1 MSRIGRYARAEHIL
15 ILTWALVLL
24 RLAAPDLVP
33 APVGAVLMA
42 AYVVLSLPRLRRR
55 TQMLCAVLATM
66 AAGLAAYSESW
77 QLMPPALESATIFSA
92 FFGTIMVL
100 RATADR
106 RPETADARIMFR
118 RLSADQQSGAF
129 LIGAHL
135 IGALLVVGAMAVLA
149 PIQDR
154 DASDAERRAAAEA
167 SLRGMCLAPLW
178 SPFWIAMAVAY
189 QYLPSVP
196 LWHVLGIGI
205 PMAAGGLILSHLM
218 FARGLGLALL
228 WRAVKG
234 LAAIAPPVA
243 LCALAITLLTS
254 FTDLSTIQSVVVC
267 TPLLCAAAL
276 LATGRGAF
284 TSALGGIYRG
294 IGGVADEVVLI
305 TIALVLGRVLQK
317 TLSDAGVSDWIR
329 GFDLPPES
337 LVVIIVV
344 VMTAAALAGIHQ
356 LVSITVMLV
365 LLVPLGAGLADVL
378 LMQAALLGW
387 AFASMVGIS
396 AVSVA
401 SAGTMFRVPMEQLS
415 FGPNLKY
422 IAAYGIAA
430 TAALMALNRVVFA
443 G

>member
-15 ILTWALVLL
+15 ILAWVLVLV
-24 RLAAPDLVP
+24 RLAQPELAP
-33 APVGAVLMA
+33 APAGAVLMA
-42 AYVVLSLPRLRRR
+42 AYIVLSLPRLRRR
-55 TQMLCAVLATM
+55 TQVLCAILALM
-66 AAGLAAYSESW
+66 ATGLAVVSQSW
-77 QLMPPALESATIFSA
+77 RLVLPALDSATIFGA

-106 RPETADARIMFR
+106 RPETTHTRTMFQ
-118 RLSADQQSGAF
+118 RLSADQQSSAF

-154 DASDAERRAAAEA
+154 DASDGERRAAAES

-189 QYLPSVP
+189 QYLPAVP
-196 LWHVLGIGI
+196 LWHILAVGI

-234 LAAIAPPVA
+234 LAPIAPPVA

-254 FTDLSTIQSVVVC
+254 FTDLSTLESVVVC
-267 TPLLCAAAL
+267 TPILCAAAL
-276 LATGRGAF
+276 LATGRSAL
-284 TSALGGIYRG
+284 TAALGGVYRG
-294 IGGVADEVVLI
+294 MGSVTDEVVLV
-305 TIALVLGRVLQK
+305 TVALVLGRVLER
-317 TLSDAGVSDWIR
+317 TLSDAGVTGWIG

-337 LVVIIVV
+337 LIAITVV

-365 LLVPLGAGLADVL
+365 LLVPLSAGLADVL
-378 LMQAALLGW
+378 LMEAALLGW
-387 AFASMVGIS
+387 AFASMIGIS

-415 FGPNLKY
+415 FGANFKY
-422 IAAYGIAA
+422 VVAFGVAA
-430 TAALMALNRVVFA
+430 TACLMAANRLIFA